1 MNKKSIV
8 YFVVGLL
15 LISSFAAIGL
25 GKEAS
30 VLKFMNMNS
39 NIKTIDLNLV
49 FSAPVISEI
58 TVGVDTYLQLDVV
71 GAGTILH
78 NSGKPLMPYCADT
91 YELPFGSRIIDV
103 ECTHSDVQTVPA
115 QYYVLPAPQP
125 VPVLAD
131 EENNDVEYVMDETV
145 YGSAEPFPASWFDY
159 SAGGGLN
166 SDGEHTTFLTVRI
179 YPVKYSPVDGALQ
192 YVENLCLTVTY
203 QTPFSNPIPANDEFD
218 MVVIAPQ
225 KFSNNLEKLVT
236 FKNSKGV
243 DTVLKTTEEIYSEF
257 SGVDKPEKIKYFIKD
272 AIETWGI
279 KYVLLVGGLDS
290 YIYAIPRD
298 DTNQGSKDWNV
309 PVRYTNLDEGA
320 GVSDT
325 GFISDLYYA
334 DIYDSE
340 GNFSSWDTNSD
351 GIFAKWYGTGR
362 DILDLYPDV
371 YVGRLACA
379 NNFEVKIMVNKIINY
394 ETGTDSSWFN
404 KMVVIGGDTFDDTAS
419 TNYYEGEVE
428 NQYALDFMSGFTP
441 VKVWASHRDTS
452 DFVPIPKDII
462 KAISQG
468 CGFLAFSGHGSPE
481 RWNTY
486 WPEGFDEERAKGIWY
501 YNMPLIHN
509 GGKLPVCVV
518 GGCHNSQFNVTM
530 TGFLLGAPWVYGPVP
545 QCFSWL
551 LARKIGGGTICAL
564 GNTGLGY
571 GAVGD
576 HGDLDGDG
584 INDPDCVEALGGYI
598 ESQFFKAYGVDGL
611 DVLGEVWNQATVT
624 YLNTFPPMSDQTDC
638 KTVEQWPI
646 LGDPS
651 LKIGGY
657 PASAG
662 LKAEIEDMTSG
673 VEADIGES
681 VEFHGLASDG
691 QGPYTYAWDL
701 DEDGLYDDASGADVY
716 RAWIIPGVYCVS
728 LKVTDGNGEVA
739 TYDTIVGVGDWM
751 GIDNWLFNWENQYD
765 IDMQQVQKN
774 QNQQIVGMQSLLL
787 KSKANINNN

>member
-1 MNKKSIV
+1 MKRKNIS

-25 GKEAS
+25 GKEAN
-30 VLKFMNMNS
+30 VLQIRKKNS
-39 NIKTIDLNLV
+39 NIQNINLNLE
-49 FSAPVISEI
+49 FSAP
-58 TVGVDTYLQLDVV
+58 TVSQINVEGESYVQLEVAGADTSLY
-71 GAGTILH
+71 
-78 NSGKPLMPYCADT
+78 NSGKPMMPYYAAT
-91 YELPFGSRIIDV
+91 YELPFGSKIINV
-103 ECTHSDVQTVPA
+103 KCTTSEVQTMA
-115 QYYVLPAPQP
+115 IEYNVLPAPQP
-125 VPVLAD
+125 VPVIAD
-131 EENNDVEYVMDETV
+131 QENNVVEFVMDEAV
-145 YGSAEPFPASWFDY
+145 YGSLESFPTNWFNY
-159 SAGGGLN
+159 YAGGGLN
-166 SDGEHTTFLTVRI
+166 SNGERTTFLTIRV
-179 YPVKYSPVDGALQ
+179 YPVKYVPATDTIN
-192 YVENLCLTVTY
+192 YVENIDLTITY
-203 QTPFSNPIPANDEFD
+203 QKPVTNPFPAADSYD
-218 MVVIAPQ
+218 LVIIAPQ
-225 KFSNNLEKLVT
+225 KFSNNLQKLVT

-243 DTVLKTTEEIYSEF
+243 ETILKTTEDIYSEF

-272 AIETWGI
+272 ALETWNI

-290 YIYAIPRD
+290 YIYAKPRD
-298 DTNQGSKDWNV
+298 DANQGSKDWHV

-320 GVSDT
+320 GVSDP

-340 GNFSSWDTNSD
+340 GNFSSWDTNGD
-351 GIFAKWYGTGR
+351 GIFAKWYGAGR

-394 ETGTDSSWFN
+394 EKGTDSSWFN
-404 KMVVIGGDTFDDTAS
+404 KMVVIGGDTFNDTAS

-428 NQYALDFMSGFTP
+428 NQKALDDMPGFTP
-441 VKVWASHRDTS
+441 VKVWASNRDTS
-452 DFVPIPKDII
+452 GLVPIPRDII

-486 WPEGFDEERAKGIWY
+486 WPEAFDEERAKGLY
-501 YNMPLIHN
+501 YYAMPFIHN

-530 TGFLLGAPWVYGPVP
+530 TGFLLGEPWVYGPVP

-571 GAVGD
+571 GAVGE

-584 INDPDCVEALGGYI
+584 VNDPDCVEALGGYI
-598 ESQFFKAYGVDGL
+598 ESQFFKAYGVDNI
-611 DVLGEVWNQATVT
+611 DVLGDVWAQAVNT
-624 YLNTFPPMSDQTDC
+624 YLTVFPPMSDQLDC

-657 PASAG
+657 PAATG
-662 LKAEIEDMTSG
+662 LKANIENMASG
-673 VEADIGES
+673 IEVDVGQS
-681 VEFHGLASDG
+681 LEFNGIAFDG
-691 QGPYTYAWDL
+691 QAPYNYAWDL
-701 DEDGLYDDASGADVY
+701 DEDGLYDDATGITASRG
-716 RAWIIPGVYCVS
+716 WIIPGVYCVS
-728 LKVTDGNGEVA
+728 LKVTDGNGKVA

-751 GIDNWLFNWENQYD
+751 GIENWFNFEENQNSD
-765 IDMQQVQKN
+765 LIQGQTQSN
-774 QNQQIVGMQSLLL
+774 PQIIGMQSLII
-787 KSKANINNN
+787 KSKAKTNNN